1 MGYYIHD
8 CQKMRYKGEYKPS
21 ELRCPTTG
29 KWVSLDD
36 RKTLEKLDAHSFKIV
51 SDVDEEKVSMKE
63 EKDEFEESSLG
74 NQIVGVIQ
82 NGQYLGPTR
91 IMENGAPIYH
101 VLNASNSG
109 QKKLRMIKQ
118 FRRDI
123 GGGENEFVYLVDVTS
138 SRFSSSGD
146 SEDDDDDDDED
157 ELLVAS
163 PSSSDAM
170 SV

>member
-1 MGYYIHD
+1 
-8 CQKMRYKGEYKPS
+8 
-21 ELRCPTTG
+21 
-29 KWVSLDD
+29 
-36 RKTLEKLDAHSFKIV
+36 
-51 SDVDEEKVSMKE
+51 
-63 EKDEFEESSLG
+63 
-74 NQIVGVIQ
+74 
-82 NGQYLGPTR
+82 
-91 IMENGAPIYH
+91 
-101 VLNASNSG
+101 
-109 QKKLRMIKQ
+109 LRMIKQ

-146 SEDDDDDDDED
+146 SEDDDEDDDED

>member
-1 MGYYIHD
+1 
-8 CQKMRYKGEYKPS
+8 
-21 ELRCPTTG
+21 
-29 KWVSLDD
+29 
-36 RKTLEKLDAHSFKIV
+36 
-51 SDVDEEKVSMKE
+51 MKE